1 MPRIRPMTEQ
11 EASPEVQGYL
21 QKDIAAFGTVL
32 NSSSIT
38 AYRPSILVAAKGL
51 GAGIEQSGLLSRELR
66 CLVSIKSASMV
77 GCPF

>member
-1 MPRIRPMTEQ
+1 MPRIRPITEQ
-11 EASPEVQGYL
+11 ESSPEVQGYL
-21 QKDIAAFGTVL
+21 RKDIAAFGTVL
-32 NSSSIT
+32 NSSGVS
-38 AYRPSILVAAKGL
+38 AHRPSIMAAAKGL